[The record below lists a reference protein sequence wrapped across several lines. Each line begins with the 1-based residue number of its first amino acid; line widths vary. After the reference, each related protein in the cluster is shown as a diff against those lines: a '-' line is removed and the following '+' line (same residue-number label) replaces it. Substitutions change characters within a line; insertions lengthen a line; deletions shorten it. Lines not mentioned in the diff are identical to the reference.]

1 MSQRESWIT
10 QLGVSNICFLPSNFT
25 YVKKKIKPQYGNENI
40 NDTTG
45 FMYRNLIV

>member
-1 MSQRESWIT
+1 MFPIF
-10 QLGVSNICFLPSNFT
+10 VFLPSNFT

-40 NDTTG
+40 NDRYTTG